1 VAWPVDALAVLGDQ
15 TLKPHPARSLEQL
28 GTDLALLE
36 RRHEDALGPSAAAD
50 SLNGAYL
57 LVEEARF
64 DQSGIRTLYES
75 EAFPLPRQPRPA
87 PADND
92 AADAA

>member
-1 VAWPVDALAVLGDQ
+1 MLGDQ
-15 TLKPHPARSLEQL
+15 ALKPHPARSLEQL

-57 LVEEARF
+57 QVEEARF

-75 EAFPLPRQPRPA
+75 EAFPLERRPRPA
-87 PADND
+87 EAANTD
-92 AADAA
+92 ADAA